1 MDKFEDIELE
11 ALAHL
16 KKNWALVSAGHLE
29 RFNTC
34 TVSWGS
40 FGVLWG
46 KNAAT
51 IYIHPSR
58 YTLEFMKQEEFFT
71 ISFFAPTYQKALGVL
86 GTLSGRDGDKIA
98 PSGLTPVAYRDG
110 VTYKEASFTLLCRKV
125 YQGAFQK
132 ENIAPEVLEYYQGHP
147 GTYPPNEA
155 GEVQP
160 HYEFVGEIIDV
171 LRKEE
176 N

>member
-16 KKNWALVSAGHLE
+16 KKNWALVSAGNLE
-29 RFNTC
+29 HFNTC

-46 KNAAT
+46 KDVAT

-58 YTLEFMKQEEFFT
+58 YTLEFMKKEEFFT

-86 GTLSGRDGDKIA
+86 GTLSGRDGDKITL
-98 PSGLTPVAYRDG
+98 SGLTPIACRG
-110 VTYKEASFTLLCRKV
+110 SVTFQEASFTLRCRKV

-132 ENIAPEVLEYYQGHP
+132 EYIAPEVLAYYHGHP
-147 GTYPPNEA
+147 ATYPPNED

-160 HYEFVGEIIDV
+160 HYEFIGEIIDV
-171 LRKEE
+171 FRKEE